1 MSHLVS
7 RPDTSEALQTV
18 KRREAIMYG
27 KVKTTTQVNQP
38 SNSPQA
44 QVGQCLT
51 LVLPQ
56 FFMSMLFVNNSNNSI
71 LKWLQ
76 FRYNRGEPTKLL
88 LMFY

>member
-38 SNSPQA
+38 STTPQA
-44 QVGQCLT
+44 QVGQRLI

-56 FFMSMLFVNNSNNSI
+56 FFFSMLFVNNSNNSI
-71 LKWLQ
+71 LEWLQ
-76 FRYNRGEPTKLL
+76 LRQNRGEPTKLL
-88 LMFY
+88 LMSD

>member
-51 LVLPQ
+51 LVTTSV
-56 FFMSMLFVNNSNNSI
+56 F
-71 LKWLQ
+71 
-76 FRYNRGEPTKLL
+76 LL
-88 LMFY
+88 HVICQ